1 MTAARVA
8 FLTVHACP
16 LAPPGQGKSGGMNV
30 HVRQL
35 ARALGEMGIL
45 VDIFTRSHGDE
56 PETIEYVGDCVRVV
70 HLPAGEAETPLEELY
85 GYLPQFLEV
94 VEKIQRENGI
104 IYQAIHSH

>member
-1 MTAARVA
+1 MTTARVA

-35 ARALGEMGIL
+35 ARALGKMGIL

-56 PETIEYVGDCVRVV
+56 PEKIEYLSDCVRVV
-70 HLPAGEAETPLEELY
+70 HLRAGEAEVPLE
-85 GYLPQFLEV
+85 
-94 VEKIQRENGI
+94 
-104 IYQAIHSH
+104 